1 MQQPNILPAKRKKRD
16 VCDIEFK
23 ILKPG
28 EEENLHILKYR
39 VPQLKAM
46 CKHYGVNVFGA
57 NKKELISRLFSRL
70 ERDKNA
76 VIIQKTFRS
85 FMLRKYLQAK
95 GPASIKRKLCVNDT
109 DFFTMTMVSDIE
121 FEQFISFTD
130 KDSMV
135 YGFDI
140 LSLHNLVIKCTKPAK
155 NPYNRIE
162 LPKTLLD
169 NMKFLF
175 KFSHIYF
182 KKIDVRIDEP
192 ILLDKDKHLELQCI
206 TLFQEIN
213 NLGNYADHLWLW
225 SLNKNKL
232 IKFIREIAD
241 IWTYRANLSNEM
253 KRTICPPNG
262 DPGLRMSMQYYIQS
276 MDLNKLRKMCMCIMQ
291 SMILSA
297 TDEANRVL
305 GANYVLCALTLVN
318 DDASASLPWLYQS
331 VSQY

>member
-1 MQQPNILPAKRKKRD
+1 MQQLNLRSTKLKKRI
-16 VCDIEFK
+16 VCDDEFK

-28 EEENLHILKYR
+28 EQENLHIFNYR
-39 VPQLKAM
+39 VPQLKEM
-46 CKHYGVNVFGA
+46 CRHYGVVVFGA
-57 NKKELISRLFSRL
+57 NKEALTNRLFSRL
-70 ERDKNA
+70 ERDKSA
-76 VIIQKTFRS
+76 VVIQKKVRS
-85 FMLRKYLQAK
+85 FMLRKYIKAK
-95 GPASIKRKLCVNDT
+95 GPACIKRKKCVNDT
-109 DFFTMTMVSDIE
+109 DFFTMSLVSDID

-140 LSLHNLVIKCTKPAK
+140 LSLHNLLSKGTKPTR
-155 NPYNRIE
+155 NPYNRNE
-162 LPKTLLD
+162 LPGELID
-169 NMKFLF
+169 NMEYLF

-192 ILLDKDKHLELQCI
+192 LLLDKTKVLELNCI

-232 IKFIREIAD
+232 IKFIRDLAD
-241 IWTYRANLSNEM
+241 IWSYRANLSIEM
-253 KRTICPPNG
+253 KKNICPPIG
-262 DPGLRMSMQYYIQS
+262 DPGLGITTYYIQS
-276 MDLNKLRKMCMCIMQ
+276 MDLNKLRKIGMSIIQ

-297 TDEANRVL
+297 ADETNRAL

>member
-1 MQQPNILPAKRKKRD
+1 MNPTKLKKRD
-16 VCDIEFK
+16 VCADEFK

-28 EEENLHILKYR
+28 EEKSLHIFNYR

-46 CKHYGVNVFGA
+46 CKHYGVIVFGA
-57 NKKELISRLFSRL
+57 NKEALTNRLFSRL
-70 ERDKNA
+70 ERDKNVA
-76 VIIQKTFRS
+76 IIQKAIRS
-85 FMLRKYLQAK
+85 FMIRKYIQAK
-95 GPASIKRKLCVNDT
+95 GPACFKRSICVNDS
-109 DFFTMTMVSDIE
+109 DFFTMERVLDIE
-121 FEQFISFTD
+121 FEQFISFKD

-140 LSLHNLVIKCTKPAK
+140 LSLHNLLSKGAKPAK
-155 NPYNRIE
+155 NPYNRNE
-162 LPKTLLD
+162 LPKELTD
-169 NMKFLF
+169 NMDFLF

-192 ILLDKDKHLELQCI
+192 VLLDKTKHLELNCI

-225 SLNKNKL
+225 SLSKNKL
-232 IKFIREIAD
+232 VKFIRDLAD
-241 IWTYRANLSNEM
+241 IWSYRANLSYEM
-253 KRTICPPNG
+253 KKIICPPRG
-262 DPGLRMSMQYYIQS
+262 DPGLGISVYAIQS
-276 MDLNKLRKMCMCIMQ
+276 MDLNKLRKISMTIIE

-297 TDEANRVL
+297 SDETNRAL

-318 DDASASLPWLYQS
+318 DDASSSLPWLYQS

>member
-1 MQQPNILPAKRKKRD
+1 MQQPNIIPVKCKKMI
-16 VCDIEFK
+16 VCEDEFK
-23 ILKPG
+23 ILRPG
-28 EEENLHILKYR
+28 EQENLHIFNYR

-46 CKHYGVNVFGA
+46 CRHYGVVVFGA
-57 NKKELISRLFSRL
+57 NKETLTTRLFSCL
-70 ERDKNA
+70 ESHKSA
-76 VIIQKTFRS
+76 VVIQKKFRS
-85 FMLRKYLQAK
+85 FMLRRYIKAK
-95 GPASIKRKLCVNDT
+95 GPAFIKRRLCVNDT
-109 DFFTMTMVSDIE
+109 DFFTMDLVSDIE

-140 LSLHNLVIKCTKPAK
+140 LSLHNLLTKGTKPSR
-155 NPYNRIE
+155 NPYNRNE
-162 LPKTLLD
+162 LPKTVLD
-169 NMKFLF
+169 NMEFLF

-192 ILLDKDKHLELQCI
+192 ILLDKTKHLELNCI

-225 SLNKNKL
+225 SLGKNKL
-232 IKFIREIAD
+232 VKFIKELAD
-241 IWTYRANLSNEM
+241 IWSYRANLSIEM

-262 DPGLRMSMQYYIQS
+262 DPGLGLNVYYYVHS
-276 MDLNKLRKMCMCIMQ
+276 MDLNKLRKTCMSIIQ

-297 TDEANRVL
+297 TDETNRVL

-318 DDASASLPWLYQS
+318 DNASASLPWLYQS